1 MRLLL
6 AILMLAFTVVT
17 TPTIAAD
24 AATVPEL
31 AALCKTERA
40 KCEDQVGVII
50 MTGVGAQKLPP
61 CTVRLNLPDL
71 TTKVLEWWKAHPD
84 QATGSAV
91 LGVGQALNNIKPC

>member
-6 AILMLAFTVVT
+6 AIVMLALTIVT

-24 AATVPEL
+24 ATTVPEL
-31 AALCKTERA
+31 AALCKADRG

-50 MTGVGAQKLPP
+50 MTGVGADKLPP
-61 CTVRLNLPDL
+61 CIVSLNLPGL
-71 TTKVLEWWKAHPD
+71 TTKVLEWWLAHPD

-91 LGVGQALNNIKPC
+91 LGVGQALNSIKPC